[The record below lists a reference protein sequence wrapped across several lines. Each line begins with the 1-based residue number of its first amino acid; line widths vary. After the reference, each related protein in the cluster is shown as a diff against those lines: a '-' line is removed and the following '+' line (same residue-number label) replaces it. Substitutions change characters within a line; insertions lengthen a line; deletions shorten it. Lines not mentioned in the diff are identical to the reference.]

1 MHSQGTTGKTG
12 NQGPQRHHNIY
23 VIAVVGVVGGVLGWQ
38 SRLPGASRADVTEL
52 AAQFRMNTTALAL
65 APVPMP
71 AGGAVYPINK
81 TATHMAFYFM
91 QVGQSAALGDLDG
104 DGLANDLCQTDV
116 RAKSLYVSPAPT
128 TGDRFAPF
136 TADFG
141 SRVDRTTVHP
151 SICRFADMNEDGLTD
166 MFVAFYG
173 RPPLLLLRKAPA
185 AIMAGGP
192 LTQASFEIA
201 ELVPGLTER
210 WWTATAAFADVDG
223 DGHQDIIVGNYYPD
237 GAPITDADSDVPFE
251 VNANFNRAR
260 NGGKNRIYLF
270 AHASSGDPPA
280 VSYRDAGDVFPG
292 DGELAWTLAIGAAD
306 IDRDGLP
313 ELYIANDF
321 GPDQMLLNR
330 SKRGAVDLRELKGRR
345 GPFIPESQAL
355 GHDSFKGMSADFG
368 DINNDGIFDISV
380 SNIGSPFALGESH
393 YLWTST
399 GDLSRLDD
407 GFAPWVDR
415 GLDAGVGHSAW
426 AWDTRFEDFNNDGVL
441 ELVQATGLVK
451 GKDNKWPDL
460 AQVGASNDAFVK
472 YPRNWPNF
480 KEGSASVDGW
490 YPNPFWALGRQG
502 RYVDLSGELFPGL
515 TPATR
520 GIAVSDVDGDGLP
533 EMVYA
538 NFWEESQFI
547 KNESPAGKFLG
558 LHLLLPVASGDPA
571 AAPPTATRVHDG
583 HPSFREGTPAVGAF
597 VEIDGPGGAKQ
608 IRQVDGG
615 NGHSGQRSPDV
626 RFGLGAAA
634 GGPVPVRITWR
645 DARGALHRDALT
657 LSPGYHTVVL
667 AAGDTK

>member
-1 MHSQGTTGKTG
+1 MQPQGTVGKTG
-12 NQGPQRHHNIY
+12 NQGAQRHHNIY
-23 VIAVVGVVGGVLGWQ
+23 VIVVVGVVVGLLGWQ
-38 SRLPGASRADVTEL
+38 SRLPGASRGDVTAL
-52 AAQFRMNTTALAL
+52 AAQFRMKTITLP
-65 APVPMP
+65 PVPTP
-71 AGGAVYPINK
+71 AGGVVFPTNK

-91 QVGQSAALGDLDG
+91 QVGESAALGDLDN
-104 DGLANDLCQTDV
+104 DGLANDLCQTNV
-116 RAKSLYVSPAPT
+116 RTKSMYVSPAPT
-128 TGDRFAPF
+128 TGERFQPF
-136 TADFG
+136 SVDFG
-141 SRVDRTTVHP
+141 SLVDRVTVHP
-151 SICRFADMNEDGLTD
+151 SICRFADMNEDGLAD
-166 MFVAFYG
+166 LFVTFYG
-173 RPPLLLLRKAPA
+173 RAPLMLLRKAPA
-185 AIMAGGP
+185 TLAAGAP

-201 ELVPGLTER
+201 ELVPGLNQR
-210 WWTATAAFADVDG
+210 WWTATAAFADIDG
-223 DGHQDIIVGNYYPD
+223 DGHQDIVVGNYYPD
-237 GAPITDADSDVPFE
+237 GAQITDASSDVPFE
-251 VNANFNRAR
+251 MNENFNRAR
-260 NGGKNRIYLF
+260 NGGKNRIFLF
-270 AHASSGDPPA
+270 SDGRSGDRPVA
-280 VSYRDAGDVFPG
+280 RYRDAGDVFPG

-321 GPDQMLLNR
+321 GSDQMLWNR
-330 SKRGAVDLRELKGRR
+330 STPGAVAFRELKGKT
-345 GPFIPESQAL
+345 GPFIPESKAL

-393 YLWTST
+393 FLWTST
-399 GDLSRLDD
+399 GDLSRLND
-407 GFAPWVDR
+407 GVAPWIDR
-415 GLDAGVGHSAW
+415 GIEAGVGHSAW

-472 YPRNWPNF
+472 YQRTWPKF
-480 KEGSASVDGW
+480 LEGSAAVDGW
-490 YPNPFWALGRQG
+490 YPNPFWALGRDG
-502 RYVDLSGELFPGL
+502 RYVELSAELFPGL

-533 EMVYA
+533 DMVYA

-558 LHLLLPVASGDPA
+558 LHLLLPVAGDPA
-571 AAPPTATRVHDG
+571 VPAPTATRVHGG
-583 HPSFREGTPAVGAF
+583 HPAFREGTPAIGAF

-634 GGPVPVRITWR
+634 GDAVPIRIKWR
-645 DARGALHRDALT
+645 DARGAMHDDALT

-667 AAGDTK
+667 AAGNSK